1 MSTSV
6 CPSCQA
12 EYLAGIETCA
22 DCKVPLVGTADGPK
36 AEPLPEGAELSVFE
50 LDEFPPDER
59 QRIEMLLVSEG
70 IPHEWEA
77 ASRDEVAGDLP
88 EPYAPQASIE
98 HWRTWSTL
106 LVSARDEE
114 RVDELLDDVEF
125 PDQLEPIG
133 VDEADDDGSDEASFE
148 LMASL
153 FDASDR
159 LMNRPNDPD
168 AVLDIAEAA
177 DQAEGAP
184 IPFGIDPPTWAR
196 VRELSADLRD
206 MVEAGADET
215 AIKGSARDLRTLLR
229 AFV

>member
-1 MSTSV
+1 MSISV
-6 CPSCQA
+6 CPSCRA
-12 EYLAGIETCA
+12 EYVAGISTCA
-22 DCKVPLVGTADGPK
+22 DCDVALVDPDEIPK
-36 AEPLPEGAELSVFE
+36 AKPLPDDTELSVFE
-50 LDEFPPDER
+50 LDEWAPEER
-59 QRIEMLLVSEG
+59 QRLEMLLIGEG
-70 IPHEWEA
+70 IAHEWEA
-77 ASRDEVAGDLP
+77 ASGVGAGELP
-88 EPYAPQASIE
+88 PSHAPQRAHE
-98 HWRTWSTL
+98 TWRTHSTL
-106 LVSARDEE
+106 LVSSRDEE

-125 PDQLEPIG
+125 PDQLDPIG
-133 VDEADDDGSDEASFE
+133 EGDAPDDGSDERSFE

-177 DQAEGAP
+177 DEAEEAP
-184 IPFGIDPPTWAR
+184 VPFGIDPPTWAR
-196 VRELSADLRD
+196 VRELSTDLRE